1 MAYLDNSATTAVCEA
16 AVATMVQ
23 VMTQTFG
30 NPSSLHRLG
39 IEAEKELTL
48 ARERVAAL
56 IGASADR
63 VTFTSGGTEANNL
76 AILGLAAAKARGS
89 RKAVTT
95 RGEHPSVAACFDELE
110 QQGWQVTRVPLRPDG
125 TVLPADIAAACEADT
140 ALVSAM
146 TVNNE
151 TGAWLDVAE
160 MVKRVK
166 KIAPQAIVHTDA
178 VQAAGK
184 VPLKAER
191 WGVDLMT
198 VSSHKI
204 HGPKGCGALYIRKG
218 VRVLPRQIGGGQEGG
233 LRSGTE
239 GVPAIA
245 GFGAAAEALPTPAQ
259 QHAHFTA
266 LREALLAGIADIPDL
281 RLHAPEGGVPYIVNV
296 SVMGFRSETL
306 THFLAER
313 DVFVSGGS
321 ACAKGKRSPVL
332 TAMGLSEREV
342 DAALRISFCHTNT
355 EEDVARFCTALKE
368 AVATLQ
374 RRKS

>member
-16 AVATMVQ
+16 AVAKMVQ
-23 VMTQTFG
+23 VMTQAFG

-48 ARERVAAL
+48 ARERVAVL
-56 IGASADR
+56 MGVSPDR
-63 VTFTSGGTEANNL
+63 LTFTSGGTEANNL
-76 AILGLAAAKARGS
+76 AILGTAAAKARGS

-95 RGEHPSVAACFDELE
+95 RGEHPSVAVCFDELE
-110 QQGWQVTRVPLRPDG
+110 KQGWQVTRVPLRPDG
-125 TVLPADIAAACEADT
+125 TVWPEDIAAACEADT

-151 TGAWLDVAE
+151 TGAFLDVAE

-166 KIAPQAIVHTDA
+166 RIAPQAIIHTDA

-184 VPLKAER
+184 VSLKAER

-204 HGPKGCGALYIRKG
+204 HGPKGCGALYMRKG

-239 GVPAIA
+239 GMPAIA
-245 GFGAAAEALPTPAQ
+245 GFGAAADALPSFTE
-259 QHAHFTA
+259 QHARFTA
-266 LREALLAGIADIPDL
+266 LREALLGGIADIPDL
-281 RLHAPEGGVPYIVNV
+281 RVHAPENGVPYIVNV

-321 ACAKGKRSPVL
+321 ACSKGKLSPVL
-332 TAMGLSEREV
+332 SAMGLPEREV

>member
-166 KIAPQAIVHTDA
+166 RIAPQAIVHTDA

>member
-16 AVATMVQ
+16 AVARMVQ
-23 VMTQTFG
+23 VMTATFG
-30 NPSSLHRLG
+30 NPSSLHRFG

-56 IGASADR
+56 IGASPDR
-63 VTFTSGGTEANNL
+63 VVFTSGGTEANNL
-76 AILGLAAAKARGS
+76 AILGAAAAKARGT

-95 RGEHPSVAACFDELE
+95 AGEHPSVAACFDELE
-110 QQGWQVTRVPLRPDG
+110 KQGWQVVRVPLRPDG
-125 TVLPADIAAACEADT
+125 TVMPQDIADACEPDT

-146 TVNNE
+146 VVNNE
-151 TGAWLDVAE
+151 TGAFLDMAD

-166 KIAPQAIVHTDA
+166 RVAPQALIHTDA

-184 VPLKAER
+184 VLLKAER
-191 WGVDLMT
+191 SGVDLMT

-204 HGPKGCGALYIRKG
+204 HGPKGCGALYMRKG
-218 VRVLPRQIGGGQEGG
+218 VRLLPRQIGGGQEGG

-245 GFGAAAEALPTPAQ
+245 GFGAAADALPPVLE
-259 QHAHFTA
+259 QHAHFAA
-266 LREALLAGIADIPDL
+266 LRQALLEGISALPDVRVHIPSN
-281 RLHAPEGGVPYIVNV
+281 AVPYIVNF

-332 TAMGLSEREV
+332 TAMGLPEAEV
-342 DAALRISFCHTNT
+342 DSALRISFCHTNT
-355 EEDVARFCTALKE
+355 EEDVRRFCTALKE

-374 RRKS
+374 RRTR